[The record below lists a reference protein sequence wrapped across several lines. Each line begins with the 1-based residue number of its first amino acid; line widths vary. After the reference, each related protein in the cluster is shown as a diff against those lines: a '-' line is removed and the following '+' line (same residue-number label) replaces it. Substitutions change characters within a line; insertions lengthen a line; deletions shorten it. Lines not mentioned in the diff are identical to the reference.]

1 MLAYKAWLES
11 RVRFAV
17 SAVALGWLCAVYVV
31 WQPARADAQP
41 PMTYQTYISH
51 AIYDSVLPLLFV
63 GSVLVLGLGGL
74 LQEKARGTAGFT
86 LALPLSRARHVA
98 ARATV
103 GLIETGALALLP
115 AAVVYGG
122 APLVG
127 ESYPLARALHFFVL
141 WAGAGSVVFAGA
153 LLVSTVVAGEYSAP
167 VVCYA
172 ALFLYLVIVNLPP
185 LDRFP
190 LLNLFAVMS
199 LRGPVPW
206 LALSGTMLAAL
217 GLVAIGRAATARQDF

>member
-11 RVRFAV
+11 RVRFSV
-17 SAVALGWLCAVYVV
+17 SALALSWLSTVYVV

-41 PMTYQTYISH
+41 PVSYQTYVSH
-51 AIYDSVLPLLFV
+51 AIYDSVLLQLFA
-63 GSVLVLGLGGL
+63 GSVVVLGLGGL

-98 ARATV
+98 ARAAV

-115 AAVVYGG
+115 AAVVCGG
-122 APLVG
+122 SPLVG

-141 WAGAGSVVFAGA
+141 WAGGGSVVFAGA
-153 LLVSTVVAGEYSAP
+153 LLVSTIVAGEYSAP
-167 VVCYA
+167 VVCVA
-172 ALFLYLVIVNLPP
+172 ALFVYLAIVNLPP

-190 LLNLFAVMS
+190 SLNPFAVMS

-206 LALSGTMLAAL
+206 LALSGMMLAAL
-217 GLVAIGRAATARQDF
+217 GLLAIGRAATERQEF

>member
-41 PMTYQTYISH
+41 PITYQTYVSH

-115 AAVVYGG
+115 AAVVCGG

-127 ESYPLARALHFFVL
+127 ESYPLARALHFSLL

-153 LLVSTVVAGEYSAP
+153 LLLSTVVAGEHSAP
-167 VVCYA
+167 VVCFV
-172 ALFLYLVIVNLPP
+172 ALFLYLAIVNLPP

-190 LLNLFAVMS
+190 LLNVFAVMG
-199 LRGPVPW
+199 LTGPVPW
-206 LALSGTMLAAL
+206 LALSGMMLAAL
-217 GLVAIGRAATARQDF
+217 GLMAIGRAVTGRQEF